1 MLSYLYLYILSCIYL
16 HIYLCIYLFLLLCMQ
31 QGNEGI
37 LPKATS
43 ILIPVVMGYL
53 LKKKIHARRIL

>member
-1 MLSYLYLYILSCIYL
+1 
-16 HIYLCIYLFLLLCMQ
+16 MQ